1 MNKNIDLV
9 VIGAGLSG
17 CVIAERAAKILN
29 WKVLILERRN
39 HIAGNC
45 FDKYMENGLLIHQ
58 YGPHY
63 FRTNNSQ
70 LVDYLSQF
78 TSWIEG
84 NYIVKSSFNN
94 HLFPF
99 PINLDTLEQFYG
111 QTLIAETA
119 KELLDEKREK
129 INKPVN
135 SEEFVLSKVGREM
148 YEAFY
153 LNYTLKQWGK
163 HPKEL
168 DTTVCGRIPIRFNR
182 DNRYVEHQYQIIPK
196 NGYTAMIQKMI
207 ENPNIQIMLNMD
219 YKELNLKDCKAI
231 VYTGAIDEYFDYSLG
246 RLPWRSLNFKY
257 KEFDQEYV
265 QPCVQINY
273 PNEHDY
279 TRTVEIKHVTKQVHP
294 KTIVAYEYPTATG
307 EPYYPIPAPENR
319 ALYEQYKKL
328 AERETIENYVYFVGR
343 LAGYAYL
350 NMDEV
355 IERALSIFD
364 EIKKNCKYMYERN
377 E

>member
-1 MNKNIDLV
+1 
-9 VIGAGLSG
+9 
-17 CVIAERAAKILN
+17 
-29 WKVLILERRN
+29 
-39 HIAGNC
+39 
-45 FDKYMENGLLIHQ
+45 MENGLLIHQ

-279 TRTVEIKHVTKQVHP
+279 TRSVEIKHVTKQVHP

>member
-279 TRTVEIKHVTKQVHP
+279 TRSVEIKHVTKQVHP